1 MSLVVLQ
8 QSDAVLEVGAMIRTL
23 WTKAADDGSLLKRLV
38 RGQKMARTKGQVKRL
53 SCKRFRV
60 KSQSKKTDYGFLSQ
74 TRVMGQNFRSYTQ
87 KPIQMAV

>member
-38 RGQKMARTKGQVKRL
+38 RGQKMARIKGQVKRL

-60 KSQSKKTDYGFLSQ
+60 KSQSKKTDHEVRIEDDGLSCIVAD
-74 TRVMGQNFRSYTQ
+74 RVIRP
-87 KPIQMAV
+87 KLI